1 MNRLSQFCGCLV
13 ASFTLIST
21 NAAQES
27 VEVAAAA
34 AVEAGSGVYTEAE
47 IAEQRARV
55 RQLQARLREE
65 RRQLRLSRRGQIQ
78 ARLEKLTDE
87 ERAALRVRRR
97 MQDQARLRRQPRWPV
112 HQ

>member
-1 MNRLSQFCGCLV
+1 
-13 ASFTLIST
+13 
-21 NAAQES
+21 
-27 VEVAAAA
+27 
-34 AVEAGSGVYTEAE
+34 
-47 IAEQRARV
+47 
-55 RQLQARLREE
+55 LREE